1 MISESPTDVQPV
13 FDAIAERAR
22 VLCNAIVSGVARFDG
37 EWVHLV
43 AYHGVSREADEAMRS
58 AFPMQVS
65 RRTITARA
73 IRERAPVQIV
83 DVLADP
89 DYGAKEAARLA
100 GYRSNMAVP
109 MLREGQV
116 IGSIAVCRAE
126 TGPFPDKQV
135 KLLQT
140 FADQAVIAIENV
152 RLFNETREALEQQ
165 TATAEVLRVISESP
179 TDVQPVLDAVAQ
191 RALKL
196 CDAAQSV
203 IALVEGGDIRFVA
216 GHGSTA
222 TAVGEVIPL
231 DRGLVIGRAI
241 VDRAVVHIDD
251 LAAESEAEFPQGLN
265 MQRRIGHR
273 TTLAVPLLREG
284 EAVGAIAVWRMEV
297 RPFAAK
303 QRKLLQTFADQAVIA
318 IQNVRLFNETRQA
331 LERQTATAEVLQVI
345 SQSPTDVQPVL
356 DAIAERA
363 ARLTGAD
370 YGVVSRFDDQLVH
383 IVSSFGLDRA
393 GLDALLSAFP
403 MPADG
408 RSITARAVR
417 TRDVVNVSDMLAD
430 ADLSPQVKQ
439 VVQTAGYRSGL
450 AVPMLRDQ
458 QVVGAIT
465 VNRATTGAFAAKE
478 VELLRTFASQAVIAI
493 ENVRLFNETREALER
508 QTATAEILKV
518 ISESP
523 TDVQPVFEAI
533 AQRARRLCGALMS
546 GVALYDGKLVHLAAY
561 DGASDV
567 IQARMLSAF
576 PLPAGRETMITR
588 AVAEGRPVQMADS
601 QADPDYIF
609 KDASREAGIRSHLAV
624 PMMREGRVVGAMS
637 VARPEPGLFPDRLVK
652 LLQTFADQAVIAIE
666 NVRLFNET
674 REALERQTAT
684 SQVLRVIS
692 DSPTDVQPV
701 LDAVAERAGILCRA
715 QGSRVWLLE
724 GDHLRAMTSYGHAYG
739 PESERELLPLGR
751 GSLGGRAFLDGRY
764 VHVEDIAPLI
774 ETEYPDVREMQA
786 RYGFRSVLAVPM
798 LREGRS
804 IGVISLLRNEV
815 RAFSETEIS
824 LVQTF
829 ADQAVIA
836 IENVRLFSETK
847 EALERQTATA
857 EVLQVISSSV
867 ADTAPV
873 FEKILDSCQH
883 LFATEQLGIFQVR
896 DDGQVEVAAWRG
908 TALEAVVRTFPK
920 PLEQSA
926 SAQVL
931 RDRRTLHIPDVA
943 AATDAPPTVR
953 KVYEQ
958 IGNYSVA
965 WAPMLWEDR
974 GVGTIAVL
982 RQPPRPF
989 SDRELALLKTFA
1001 DQAVIAIQNARL
1013 FNETKESLERQ
1024 TATAEILRVISGSV
1038 TDTQP
1043 VFDAIVQSCQR
1054 LFSGKAVT
1062 LIFPRGDMLESVA
1075 FSSDQ
1080 GDQRGADVL
1089 KPWPLDRDSATG
1101 ACILDSRVINVGDT
1115 TEGAKRYLPHAR
1127 PRGEARLQVRAPRAA
1142 AAGT

>member
-1 MISESPTDVQPV
+1 M
-13 FDAIAERAR
+13 
-22 VLCNAIVSGVARFDG
+22 
-37 EWVHLV
+37 
-43 AYHGVSREADEAMRS
+43 
-58 AFPMQVS
+58 
-65 RRTITARA
+65 
-73 IRERAPVQIV
+73 
-83 DVLADP
+83 LADP
-89 DYGAKEAARLA
+89 DYGAKDAARLA

-116 IGSIAVCRAE
+116 IGSIVVCRAE
-126 TGPFPDKQV
+126 AGPFPEKQV

-179 TDVQPVLDAVAQ
+179 TDVEPVLDAVAQ

-523 TDVQPVFEAI
+523 TDVRPVFEAI

-588 AVAEGRPVQMADS
+588 AVAEGRRCRWQIRRPTLTTS
-601 QADPDYIF
+601 
-609 KDASREAGIRSHLAV
+609 SR
-624 PMMREGRVVGAMS
+624 M
-637 VARPEPGLFPDRLVK
+637 
-652 LLQTFADQAVIAIE
+652 
-666 NVRLFNET
+666 
-674 REALERQTAT
+674 
-684 SQVLRVIS
+684 
-692 DSPTDVQPV
+692 
-701 LDAVAERAGILCRA
+701 
-715 QGSRVWLLE
+715 
-724 GDHLRAMTSYGHAYG
+724 
-739 PESERELLPLGR
+739 
-751 GSLGGRAFLDGRY
+751 
-764 VHVEDIAPLI
+764 
-774 ETEYPDVREMQA
+774 
-786 RYGFRSVLAVPM
+786 
-798 LREGRS
+798 
-804 IGVISLLRNEV
+804 
-815 RAFSETEIS
+815 
-824 LVQTF
+824 
-829 ADQAVIA
+829 
-836 IENVRLFSETK
+836 
-847 EALERQTATA
+847 
-857 EVLQVISSSV
+857 
-867 ADTAPV
+867 
-873 FEKILDSCQH
+873 
-883 LFATEQLGIFQVR
+883 
-896 DDGQVEVAAWRG
+896 
-908 TALEAVVRTFPK
+908 
-920 PLEQSA
+920 
-926 SAQVL
+926 
-931 RDRRTLHIPDVA
+931 
-943 AATDAPPTVR
+943 
-953 KVYEQ
+953 
-958 IGNYSVA
+958 
-965 WAPMLWEDR
+965 
-974 GVGTIAVL
+974 
-982 RQPPRPF
+982 
-989 SDRELALLKTFA
+989 
-1001 DQAVIAIQNARL
+1001 
-1013 FNETKESLERQ
+1013 
-1024 TATAEILRVISGSV
+1024 
-1038 TDTQP
+1038 
-1043 VFDAIVQSCQR
+1043 
-1054 LFSGKAVT
+1054 
-1062 LIFPRGDMLESVA
+1062 
-1075 FSSDQ
+1075 
-1080 GDQRGADVL
+1080 
-1089 KPWPLDRDSATG
+1089 
-1101 ACILDSRVINVGDT
+1101 
-1115 TEGAKRYLPHAR
+1115 PHAR
-1127 PRGEARLQVRAPRAA
+1127 PVSAA
-1142 AAGT
+1142 TWPCR